1 MDSAGVDTVR
11 SILLPRVVVLT
22 QAYYVVMWVS
32 ETPATATMASNIL
45 NSSQQRMAVLKLN
58 ETSGQYLY
66 RVEVNCT
73 KLGAETGTGK
83 AEKFLRSKAN
93 TIHVVKHCAVSWR

>member
-1 MDSAGVDTVR
+1 MDSTGVDTIR
-11 SILLPRVVVLT
+11 SILLPRAVVLT

-45 NSSQQRMAVLKLN
+45 NSSQQRMAILNLN

-66 RVEVNCT
+66 RVEANFT
-73 KLGAETGTGK
+73 KLGDENGTGRP
-83 AEKFLRSKAN
+83 ETFLRSEAN
-93 TIHVVKHCAVSWR
+93 TIHVVKHCAVPWR